1 MSRQALSQPSPRG
14 RRSKKTPTEVCATE
28 KMSTAVNIPPQFEVI
43 DRPLD
48 TQMTIS
54 MGPQH
59 PSTHGVLRLE
69 LVLDG
74 EMVVRAIPDIGYL
87 HTGMEKLFEYKK
99 YQQGIV
105 ITDRMDY
112 LNPLGNNLAYVMAVE
127 KLLQIEIPERAQT
140 IRVLMCEL
148 QRIASHLV
156 WLGTHA
162 LDLGAMTVFF
172 YTFREREKI
181 LNLIEA
187 ASGGRLTPSY
197 FRIGGLMM
205 DLPSGFERRV
215 KQFLDG
221 FPKALD
227 DFKKLITGN
236 RIFQKRTQG
245 VGFISGEDAIDWGL
259 SGPSLRG
266 SGVALDIRRANPY
279 TGYEKYDFEIVTEPD
294 GDVWAR
300 YLVRMREMKESQKI
314 VTQALSRLKPGP
326 VKADAPKVV
335 LPGSRGDED
344 AHGCSDSSLPDRG
357 RRIRCAG
364 WRSLPADRRFEGRTR
379 RLHKVHR
386 RTKAGAGAFSR
397 AEFCESVGA
406 AAHVA
411 RRDDRRHRRDYRI
424 AGYCAGRNRQMIC
437 HRDTEKMATDK
448 HGLAQIRNPE
458 IGVYLCSSVAD
469 SRVIGISVAIL
480 KG

>member
-1 MSRQALSQPSPRG
+1 
-14 RRSKKTPTEVCATE
+14 
-28 KMSTAVNIPPQFEVI
+28 MSTAANIPPQFEIV

-74 EMVVRAIPDIGYL
+74 EMVVKTTPDIGYL

-112 LNPLGNNLAYVMAVE
+112 LNPLGNNLAYVMAAE
-127 KLLQIEIPERAQT
+127 KLLSMEIPERAQV

-162 LDLGAMTVFF
+162 LDIGAMTVFF
-172 YTFREREKI
+172 YCFREREKI

-205 DLPSGFERRV
+205 DLPAGFENRT
-215 KQFLDG
+215 KQFLDN
-221 FPKALD
+221 FLKAVGEFHTL
-227 DFKKLITGN
+227 LSGN

-245 VGFISGEDAIDWGL
+245 IGRISAEAAIDWGL
-259 SGPSLRG
+259 SGPCLRG
-266 SGVALDIRRANPY
+266 SGVDLDVRRANPY
-279 TGYEKYDFEIVTEPD
+279 SGYENYDFEVPTEPD

-300 YLVRMREMKESQKI
+300 YMVRMREMKESHKI
-314 VTQALSRLKPGP
+314 ATQALSRLKPGP
-326 VKADAPKVV
+326 VKADDPKVV
-335 LPGSRGDED
+335 LPDREAMKKHMDALIHHFLIIAEGFNVPAGEVYHPIEASKGELGVYMKSDGGPKPSRVHFRGPSFVNLS
-344 AHGCSDSSLPDRG
+344 ALPDLARG
-357 RRIRCAG
+357 
-364 WRSLPADRRFEGRTR
+364 E
-379 RLHKVHR
+379 
-386 RTKAGAGAFSR
+386 
-397 AEFCESVGA
+397 
-406 AAHVA
+406 
-411 RRDDRRHRRDYRI
+411 
-424 AGYCAGRNRQMIC
+424 M
-437 HRDTEKMATDK
+437 
-448 HGLAQIRNPE
+448 
-458 IGVYLCSSVAD
+458 VAD
-469 SRVIGISVAIL
+469 VVAIIGSL
-480 KG
+480 DIVLGEIDR

>member
-1 MSRQALSQPSPRG
+1 MS
-14 RRSKKTPTEVCATE
+14 V
-28 KMSTAVNIPPQFEVI
+28 STTNIPPQFEVV
-43 DRPLD
+43 DQPLD

-74 EMVVRAIPDIGYL
+74 EMVLKTTPDIGYL

-127 KLLQIEIPERAQT
+127 KLLGIEIPERAQV

-162 LDLGAMTVFF
+162 LDIGAMTIFF

-205 DLPSGFERRV
+205 DLPAGFERRV
-215 KQFLDG
+215 KQFTDKFQHAIDEFNTL
-221 FPKALD
+221 L
-227 DFKKLITGN
+227 TGN
-236 RIFQKRTQG
+236 KIFQRRTKG
-245 VGFISGEDAIDWGL
+245 VGIISAEDAIDLGL
-259 SGPSLRG
+259 SGPCLRG
-266 SGVALDIRRANPY
+266 SGVALDVRRANPY
-279 TGYEKYDFEIVTEPD
+279 TGYEHYDFEVPVEQD
-294 GDVWAR
+294 GDVWSR
-300 YLVRMREMKESQKI
+300 YLVRMREMKESLKI
-314 VTQALSRLKPGP
+314 VLQAASRLRPGT

-335 LPGSRGDED
+335 LPERQAMKTHMD
-344 AHGCSDSSLPDRG
+344 ALIHHFL
-357 RRIRCAG
+357 IVV
-364 WRSLPADRRFEGRTR
+364 EGFNVPQGEVYHPIEASKGE
-379 RLHKVHR
+379 L
-386 RTKAGAGAFSR
+386 
-397 AEFCESVGA
+397 
-406 AAHVA
+406 
-411 RRDDRRHRRDYRI
+411 
-424 AGYCAGRNRQMIC
+424 
-437 HRDTEKMATDK
+437 
-448 HGLAQIRNPE
+448 
-458 IGVYLCSSVAD
+458 GVYIKSDGGPKPARVHFRGPSFVNLSALPHMIHGEMLAD
-469 SRVIGISVAIL
+469 VVAIIGSVDIVL
-480 KG
+480 GEIDR

>member
-1 MSRQALSQPSPRG
+1 MSAS
-14 RRSKKTPTEVCATE
+14 
-28 KMSTAVNIPPQFEVI
+28 VNIPPQFEVV

-59 PSTHGVLRLE
+59 PSTHGVLRVE

-74 EMVVRAIPDIGYL
+74 EMVVKATPDIGYL

-112 LNPLGNNLAYVMAVE
+112 LNPLGNNLAYVLAVE
-127 KLLQIEIPERAQT
+127 KLLQLEIPQRAQT
-140 IRVLMCEL
+140 IRVLFCEL

-162 LDLGAMTVFF
+162 LDIGAMTVFF
-172 YTFREREKI
+172 YCFREREKI

-205 DLPSGFERRV
+205 DLPAGFEPRV
-215 KQFLDG
+215 KQFLAA

-227 DFKKLITGN
+227 DFAKLLTGN
-236 RIFQKRTQG
+236 RIFQKRTQDIG
-245 VGFISGEDAIDWGL
+245 RISAEDAIDWGL
-259 SGPSLRG
+259 SGPCLRG

-279 TGYEKYDFEIVTEPD
+279 TGYEKYDFEIPTESG

-300 YLVRMREMKESQKI
+300 YLVRMREMKESHKI
-314 VTQALSRLKPGP
+314 VVQALSRLRPGP

-335 LPGSRGDED
+335 LPDREAMKQHMDALIHHFLIIAEGFDVPPGEVYQPIEASKGELGVYVKSNGGPKPERVHFRGP
-344 AHGCSDSSLPDRG
+344 SFVNLSSLP
-357 RRIRCAG
+357 
-364 WRSLPADRRFEGRTR
+364 
-379 RLHKVHR
+379 
-386 RTKAGAGAFSR
+386 
-397 AEFCESVGA
+397 
-406 AAHVA
+406 
-411 RRDDRRHRRDYRI
+411 
-424 AGYCAGRNRQMIC
+424 Q
-437 HRDTEKMATDK
+437 
-448 HGLAQIRNPE
+448 LAQGAMI
-458 IGVYLCSSVAD
+458 AD
-469 SRVIGISVAIL
+469 IVAIIGSL
-480 KG
+480 DIVLGEIDR

>member
-1 MSRQALSQPSPRG
+1 
-14 RRSKKTPTEVCATE
+14 
-28 KMSTAVNIPPQFEVI
+28 MSTSTVNIPPQFEIV

-74 EMVVRAIPDIGYL
+74 EMVVKATPDIGYL

-127 KLLQIEIPERAQT
+127 RLLALEIPERAQT
-140 IRVLMCEL
+140 IRVLTCEL

-162 LDLGAMTVFF
+162 LDIGAMTVFF
-172 YTFREREKI
+172 YCFREREKI

-205 DLPSGFERRV
+205 DLPAGFERRV

-221 FPKALD
+221 FLKSVDEFHTL
-227 DFKKLITGN
+227 LTGN

-245 VGFISGEDAIDWGL
+245 VGVISAEDAIDWGL
-259 SGPSLRG
+259 SGPCLRG
-266 SGVALDIRRANPY
+266 SGVDLDIRRANPY
-279 TGYEKYDFEIVTEPD
+279 TGYERYDFEVPTVSD

-300 YLVRMREMKESQKI
+300 YIVRMREMKESHKI
-314 VTQALSRLKPGP
+314 VTQAVARLKPGP

-335 LPGSRGDED
+335 LPDREAMKRHMD
-344 AHGCSDSSLPDRG
+344 ALIHHFLIVAEGFDVP
-357 RRIRCAG
+357 AG
-364 WRSLPADRRFEGRTR
+364 EVYMPIEASKGEL
-379 RLHKVHR
+379 
-386 RTKAGAGAFSR
+386 
-397 AEFCESVGA
+397 
-406 AAHVA
+406 
-411 RRDDRRHRRDYRI
+411 
-424 AGYCAGRNRQMIC
+424 
-437 HRDTEKMATDK
+437 
-448 HGLAQIRNPE
+448 
-458 IGVYLCSSVAD
+458 GVYVRSD
-469 SRVIGISVAIL
+469 GGPKPSRVHFRGPSFVNLSALPQMAEGAMIADIVAIIGSL
-480 KG
+480 DIVLGEIDR

>member
-1 MSRQALSQPSPRG
+1 MS
-14 RRSKKTPTEVCATE
+14 
-28 KMSTAVNIPPQFEVI
+28 STLNIPPQFEVV

-74 EMVVRAIPDIGYL
+74 EAVVKATPDIGYL

-112 LNPLGNNLAYVMAVE
+112 LNPLGNNLGYVMAVE
-127 KLLQIEIPERAQT
+127 KLLDLEIPERAQT

-148 QRIASHLV
+148 QRIGSHLV

-162 LDLGAMTVFF
+162 LDIGAMTVFF
-172 YTFREREKI
+172 YCFREREKI

-221 FPKALD
+221 FPGAVDEFHTL
-227 DFKKLITGN
+227 LTGN

-245 VGFISGEDAIDWGL
+245 VGRISAEDAIDWGL
-259 SGPSLRG
+259 SGPCLRG
-266 SGVALDIRRANPY
+266 SGVNLDIRRANPY
-279 TGYEKYDFEIVTEPD
+279 SGYEHYDFEVPTEPD

-300 YLVRMREMKESQKI
+300 YMVRMREMRESHKI
-314 VTQALSRLKPGP
+314 SVQALGRLKPGP

-335 LPGSRGDED
+335 LPDREAMKRHMDALIHHFLIVAEGFDVPEGEVYHPIEGSKGE
-344 AHGCSDSSLPDRG
+344 L
-357 RRIRCAG
+357 
-364 WRSLPADRRFEGRTR
+364 
-379 RLHKVHR
+379 
-386 RTKAGAGAFSR
+386 
-397 AEFCESVGA
+397 
-406 AAHVA
+406 
-411 RRDDRRHRRDYRI
+411 
-424 AGYCAGRNRQMIC
+424 
-437 HRDTEKMATDK
+437 
-448 HGLAQIRNPE
+448 
-458 IGVYLCSSVAD
+458 GVYVKSNGGPKPARVHVRGPSFVNLSALPQMVEGEMIAD
-469 SRVIGISVAIL
+469 VVAIIGSL
-480 KG
+480 DIVLGEIDR

>member
-1 MSRQALSQPSPRG
+1 MSS
-14 RRSKKTPTEVCATE
+14 AT
-28 KMSTAVNIPPQFEVI
+28 TNLPPQFEIV

-74 EMVVRAIPDIGYL
+74 EMVVKATPDIGYL

-127 KLLQIEIPERAQT
+127 KLLGLEIPERAQT

-162 LDLGAMTVFF
+162 LDIGAMTVFF
-172 YTFREREKI
+172 YCFREREKI

-187 ASGGRLTPSY
+187 ASGGRMTPSY

-205 DLPSGFERRV
+205 DLPAGFERRA
-215 KQFLDG
+215 KQFTDN
-221 FPKALD
+221 FPRAVDEFNTL
-227 DFKKLITGN
+227 LTGN
-236 RIFQKRTQG
+236 KIFQRRTQD
-245 VGFISGEDAIDWGL
+245 VGRISAENAIDWGL
-259 SGPSLRG
+259 SGPCLRG
-266 SGVALDIRRANPY
+266 SGVALDLRRANPY
-279 TGYEKYDFEIVTEPD
+279 TGYEKYDFEVITEQG

-300 YLVRMREMKESQKI
+300 YMVRMREMRESLKI
-314 VTQALSRLKPGP
+314 AIQALSRLKPGP
-326 VKADAPKVV
+326 IKADAPKVV
-335 LPGSRGDED
+335 LPDRQDMKTHMDALIHHFLIVAEGFDVPRGEVYHAIEASKGELGVYVKSNGGPKPDRVHFRGPSFVNLS
-344 AHGCSDSSLPDRG
+344 ALPDMSEG
-357 RRIRCAG
+357 AMI
-364 WRSLPADRRFEGRTR
+364 AD
-379 RLHKVHR
+379 
-386 RTKAGAGAFSR
+386 
-397 AEFCESVGA
+397 
-406 AAHVA
+406 
-411 RRDDRRHRRDYRI
+411 I
-424 AGYCAGRNRQMIC
+424 
-437 HRDTEKMATDK
+437 
-448 HGLAQIRNPE
+448 
-458 IGVYLCSSVAD
+458 
-469 SRVIGISVAIL
+469 VAIIGSL
-480 KG
+480 DIVLGEIDR

>member
-1 MSRQALSQPSPRG
+1 M
-14 RRSKKTPTEVCATE
+14 TT
-28 KMSTAVNIPPQFEVI
+28 STANLPPQFEVV
-43 DRPLD
+43 DQPLD

-74 EMVVRAIPDIGYL
+74 EMVVTAKPDIGYL

-127 KLLQIEIPERAQT
+127 KLLQLEIPERAQT
-140 IRVLMCEL
+140 IRVLTCEL

-162 LDLGAMTVFF
+162 LDIGAMTVFF
-172 YTFREREKI
+172 YCFREREKI

-221 FPKALD
+221 FIPSLEE
-227 DFKKLITGN
+227 FHTLLTGN

-245 VGFISGEDAIDWGL
+245 VGCISAEDAIDWGL
-259 SGPSLRG
+259 SGPCLRG
-266 SGVALDIRRANPY
+266 SGVSLDIRRANPY
-279 TGYEKYDFEIVTEPD
+279 TSYEQYDFEVPIETD
-294 GDVWAR
+294 CDVWAR
-300 YLVRMREMKESQKI
+300 YMVRMREMRESHKI
-314 VTQALSRLKPGP
+314 VTQALGRLKPGS

-335 LPGSRGDED
+335 LPDREAMKTHMD
-344 AHGCSDSSLPDRG
+344 ALIHHFLIVAEGFDVP
-357 RRIRCAG
+357 AG
-364 WRSLPADRRFEGRTR
+364 EVYMPIEASKGEL
-379 RLHKVHR
+379 
-386 RTKAGAGAFSR
+386 
-397 AEFCESVGA
+397 
-406 AAHVA
+406 
-411 RRDDRRHRRDYRI
+411 
-424 AGYCAGRNRQMIC
+424 
-437 HRDTEKMATDK
+437 
-448 HGLAQIRNPE
+448 
-458 IGVYLCSSVAD
+458 GVYVKSDGGPKPARVHFRGPSFVNLSALPHMVEGEMIAD
-469 SRVIGISVAIL
+469 VVAIIGSL
-480 KG
+480 DIVLGEIDR